1 LLRVSTFNFIKCYA
15 PISISSLNAAPLG
28 AAACHDAVVPFE
40 VKRYPFAPIE
50 IFPIVL
56 SAVPI
61 SKSPTASIVLILGV
75 VRTGEVK
82 VKPAIVVTV
91 APEAIDVDPN
101 VGAEYPETVPQESVP
116 EPSVVKYFPELEVC
130 DGSNAAA
137 AEDAVVAPVPPFAIA
152 IVVPV
157 HVPEVIVPTDVSEDP
172 VTPEPRVDAEST
184 VVPLIS

>member
-28 AAACHDAVVPFE
+28 AAACQDAVVPFE

-75 VRTGEVK
+75 VRTGESK

-91 APEAIDVDPN
+91 APEATDVEPI

-116 EPSVVKYFPELEVC
+116 EPSVVRYLPELDVWS
-130 DGSNAAA
+130 GRSAVAAVI
-137 AEDAVVAPVPPFAIA
+137 AVV
-152 IVVPV
+152 
-157 HVPEVIVPTDVSEDP
+157 
-172 VTPEPRVDAEST
+172 
-184 VVPLIS
+184 